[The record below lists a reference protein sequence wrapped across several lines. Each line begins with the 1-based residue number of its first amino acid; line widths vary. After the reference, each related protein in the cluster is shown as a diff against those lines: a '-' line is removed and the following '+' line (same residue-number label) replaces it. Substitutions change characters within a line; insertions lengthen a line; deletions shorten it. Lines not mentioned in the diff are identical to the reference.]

1 MHLVKGCLHKKN
13 TKSSLPTFNM
23 YARADVVGVARTL
36 K

>member
-1 MHLVKGCLHKKN
+1 LSKDAYTKN

-23 YARADVVGVARTL
+23 YARADVGVARTL